1 MKERISLVEKAH
13 ELIAARLRP
22 GGVAIDATVG
32 NGYDTLFLLRRVAP
46 NGRVYGFD
54 IQPFALASA
63 QTKIK
68 EPALS
73 DCLTLIEDSH
83 AGMAERIPRADHGS
97 VSAVM
102 FNLGYLPGGDK
113 TVKTQAESTLAALTA
128 ASRLLAPEG
137 IITIV
142 AYPGHDGGGRETEQ
156 VGYWCGKLDRER
168 FKVDKIDAGASA
180 HAAPR
185 LFAVTRIDLLNVR
198 DWQD

>member
-32 NGYDTLFLLRRVAP
+32 NGYDTLFLLRQVAP

-54 IQPFALASA
+54 IQTSALASA
-63 QTKIK
+63 LAKIK

-83 AGMAERIPRADHGS
+83 ARMAERIPRPDHGS
-97 VSAVM
+97 VSAIM

-113 TVKTQAESTLAALTA
+113 AMTTRVESTLAALTA
-128 ASRLLAPEG
+128 ASRLLSPQG
-137 IITIV
+137 IISIV
-142 AYPGHDGGGRETEQ
+142 AYPGHDGGERETEQ
-156 VGYWCGKLDRER
+156 VGHWCENLDRER
-168 FKVDKIDAGASA
+168 FKVDKFDANANAPS
-180 HAAPR
+180 APR
-185 LFAVTRIDLLNVR
+185 LFTVSRTG
-198 DWQD
+198 